1 MNSIQANDDD
11 TSKFLRVLE
20 NISHEQANICALLDE
35 LVILMRMPSEDVLR
49 VLDYLLRPMNQS
61 MESLQEQLKEKV

>member
-20 NISHEQANICALLDE
+20 NISREQANICALLDE

-61 MESLQEQLKEKV
+61 MESLQEQLKERV